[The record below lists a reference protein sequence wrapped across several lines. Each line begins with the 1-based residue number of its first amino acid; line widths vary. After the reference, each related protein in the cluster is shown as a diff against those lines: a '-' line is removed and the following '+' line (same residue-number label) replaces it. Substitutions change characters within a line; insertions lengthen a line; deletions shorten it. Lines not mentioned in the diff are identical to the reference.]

1 MVSTKKTIWTAPSAT
16 ARGPARRSTS
26 RTPGCPRS
34 SENEYRVRRKVSS
47 GSCTSH
53 ITRAPTTT
61 PVATACMPRNG
72 CAKNVKRMITA
83 LKTSGATALERG
95 SHPRTRLATRVAIMM
110 TEARATDIGTGLIL
124 RHPVS
129 FAADGNEETQA
140 FRAQAHPADPA
151 PHSGEDA
158 RAVRGAH
165 RGPHRARDDRERR
178 RGCGGDDLGGRE
190 RTRQSGQ
197 ARRDPPEQRAPSAQ
211 PGGESRGEE
220 QEELISQS

>member
-1 MVSTKKTIWTAPSAT
+1 MNAAASAPAT
-16 ARGPARRSTS
+16 RRPKIEAGILKAAMNAS
-26 RTPGCPRS
+26 RSVVPR
-34 SENEYRVRRKVSS
+34 K
-47 GSCTSH
+47 G
-53 ITRAPTTT
+53 APTT
-61 PVATACMPRNG
+61 
-72 CAKNVKRMITA
+72 
-83 LKTSGATALERG
+83 ERR

-165 RGPHRARDDRERR
+165 RGPPRARDDRERR
-178 RGCGGDDLGGRE
+178 GCGRDGLGGRE
-190 RTRQSGQ
+190 RAGQSGQ
-197 ARRDPPEQRAPSAQ
+197 ARRD
-211 PGGESRGEE
+211 
-220 QEELISQS
+220 